1 MDQRG
6 DNNADIEDLCAVD
19 TGHKG
24 KHHECHG
31 KAELDTEL
39 GTVTLP
45 KFPRRRP
52 EGRGERRGRH
62 AGSVLSRMMTDG
74 QTDKQ
79 TKDGQAAHL
88 NISRVMMVRVSP
100 MRESPTP
107 MMEISSRANLTSSL
121 GLSPPIRERMS

>member
-1 MDQRG
+1 M
-6 DNNADIEDLCAVD
+6 
-19 TGHKG
+19 
-24 KHHECHG
+24 
-31 KAELDTEL
+31 DTEL

-88 NISRVMMVRVSP
+88 NISRVMIVRVSP

-121 GLSPPIRERMS
+121 GLSPPTLERMS